1 MASFGTLDA
10 KEIKTSKAGKP
21 YGIAVIGGNQHLA
34 FGKVTD
40 SLSRVAEGSEVE
52 YTAAPPEKEGDKPRL
67 IFIKAKGGAATAT
80 TSTTTTTQTTA
91 RTAPTTSGDR
101 DKAIHWQVAYKM
113 ATDLVV
119 AGGFVSL
126 AEAVEKVNSTA
137 TELYLSMTKRITGT
151 PVTVTDTTAK
161 AEVTSDPR

>member
-1 MASFGTLDA
+1 MASFGTLES

-21 YGIAVIGGNQHLA
+21 YGIAVIDGNQHLA

-67 IFIKAKGGAATAT
+67 IFIKGKGGAATV
-80 TSTTTTTQTTA
+80 TTTTTTPTT
-91 RTAPTTSGDR
+91 TTKTPTTSGDR

-126 AEAVEKVNSTA
+126 AEAVEKVNQTA
-137 TELYLSMTKRITGT
+137 TELYLGMTKHIHGT

-161 AEVTSDPR
+161 VEVTSDPR